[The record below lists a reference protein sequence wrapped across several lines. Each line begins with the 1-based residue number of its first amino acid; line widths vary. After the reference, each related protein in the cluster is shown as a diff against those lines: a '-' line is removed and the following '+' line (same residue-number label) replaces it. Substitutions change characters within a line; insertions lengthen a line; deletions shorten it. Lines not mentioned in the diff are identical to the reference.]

1 MPRYDTRAEHLPA
14 GRHVEGHEPCRHEAR
29 HDAQFGAG
37 RGIADGLAPLRFH
50 GGVRIFAPVAVYLH
64 GAQTAPHLIVFGI
77 QQGQRGK
84 GVNEMKPD
92 CSPAHER
99 AATLA
104 IDKQP
109 ASAGL
114 DTCQTTTE
122 RKPPDKSK
130 ATSLLLRLLY
140 WIYERRLLDQLKQR
154 PMPRHIGIIL
164 DGNRRHARKRGLSD
178 PCEIYQRGADKLDDI
193 MDWCAEMRIPA
204 VTLWVFST
212 ENLKRSPAEVSGIL
226 SAIEAKVAALA
237 HDPFMHQNRVRVQAI
252 GRLDLLP
259 ESVVAAIRAAETATA
274 QHDLMTL
281 TIAVGYGGREEIA
294 DAVRRFIQMQARQ
307 GASLSD
313 VVERIT
319 PEAIACHLYAADLPD
334 PDLIIRTSGEIRLS
348 GFLLWQSVHSEF
360 YFTDV
365 LWPAFRKID
374 FLRAIRAY
382 QARNRRFGR

>member
-1 MPRYDTRAEHLPA
+1 MNP
-14 GRHVEGHEPCRHEAR
+14 
-29 HDAQFGAG
+29 
-37 RGIADGLAPLRFH
+37 
-50 GGVRIFAPVAVYLH
+50 GG
-64 GAQTAPHLIVFGI
+64 
-77 QQGQRGK
+77 
-84 GVNEMKPD
+84 
-92 CSPAHER
+92 SPAHER
-99 AATLA
+99 TVTPAFFDGRAA
-104 IDKQP
+104 P
-109 ASAGL
+109 AQLDDAG
-114 DTCQTTTE
+114 QKAAQ
-122 RKPPDKSK
+122 RKPPDKG
-130 ATSLLLRLLY
+130 AAGSLFLRFLY
-140 WIYERRLLDQLKQR
+140 WIYERRLLGQLQQR

-178 PCEIYQRGADKLDDI
+178 PCEIYQRGADKLDQI
-193 MDWCAEMRIPA
+193 LNWCAELRIPA

-212 ENLKRSPAEVSGIL
+212 ENLKRSRAEVSGIL
-226 SAIEAKVAALA
+226 AAIEAKVAALA
-237 HDPFMHQNRVRVQAI
+237 HDPFMHQKRVRVQAI

-274 QHDLMTL
+274 QYDLMTL

-294 DAVRRFIQMQARQ
+294 DAVRSFIQMQARQ

-313 VVERIT
+313 VIERIT

-360 YFTDV
+360 HFTDV

-382 QARNRRFGR
+382 QARSRRFGR